1 MSVKVCKHGNSLS
14 IRIGAQIART
24 AGLRAGDSVS
34 VRLLD
39 SGDIRIRPLA
49 GVVPADAAAVA
60 EATGSAT
67 QQQEQRW

>member
-24 AGLRAGDSVS
+24 TGLRAGDLVS

-39 SGDIRIRPLA
+39 SGDIRVRPLS
-49 GVVPADAAAVA
+49 GVVPASLGSDGASEAPAAA
-60 EATGSAT
+60 
-67 QQQEQRW
+67 QQEEQW

>member
-24 AGLRAGDSVS
+24 TGLRAGDLVS

-39 SGDIRIRPLA
+39 SGDIRVRPLA
-49 GVVPADAAAVA
+49 GVVPADPASDREGCAPEAAK
-60 EATGSAT
+60 
-67 QQQEQRW
+67 QEQQW

>member
-24 AGLRAGDSVS
+24 TGLRAGDLVS

-39 SGDIRIRPLA
+39 SGDIRVRPLA
-49 GVVPADAAAVA
+49 GVVPADAGEAV
-60 EATGSAT
+60 GDRNYAT
-67 QQQEQRW
+67 QRQEEQW